1 MVEPHDR
8 RLMPCLREGRGD
20 VLCGVPWLGAVAP
33 LGQAGGEALERSLVL
48 DVMDAGVAVMW
59 RIPADISL
67 RGIRAI

>member
-1 MVEPHDR
+1 MVEPHVG

-33 LGQAGGEALERSLVL
+33 PGQAGGEALERSLVL
-48 DVMDAGVAVMW
+48 DVMDARVAVMW
-59 RIPADISL
+59 RIPADMSL